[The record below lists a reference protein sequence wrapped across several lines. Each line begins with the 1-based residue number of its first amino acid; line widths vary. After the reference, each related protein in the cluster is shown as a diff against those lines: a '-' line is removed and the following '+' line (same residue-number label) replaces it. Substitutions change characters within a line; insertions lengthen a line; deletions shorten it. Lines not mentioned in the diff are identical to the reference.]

1 MKSVLDKNKKKED
14 EYLLKAKELKEKIES
29 LKNDLESKTKLICL
43 LKEQREN
50 KIENIKK
57 LEIENKSNYKHFL
70 SEYENILN
78 NYKVIEKEI
87 HEMLNDLKMLLQLK
101 KEKENIIADKNLIL
115 EAKKKELDTKV
126 EGVELE
132 IMNHSYMINDALKKV
147 REIFKKTHVQYE
159 YEEELKPLLIRLQH
173 ININSDE
180 IK

>member
-14 EYLLKAKELKEKIES
+14 EQLLKAKELKEKIES
-29 LKNDLESKTKLICL
+29 MKNDLESKTKLICL

-78 NYKVIEKEI
+78 NYKIIEKEI
-87 HEMLNDLKMLLQLK
+87 HEILNDLKMLLQLK
-101 KEKENIIADKNLIL
+101 KEKENIFTDKNLVL
-115 EAKKKELDTKV
+115 EAKQKELDTKV
-126 EGVELE
+126 DGVELE
-132 IMNHSYMINDALKKV
+132 IMNHSCMINDVLKKI

-159 YEEELKPLLIRLQH
+159 YEEDLKPLLIRLQH
-173 ININSDE
+173 INVNSDE

>member
-14 EYLLKAKELKEKIES
+14 EHLLKAKELKEKIES
-29 LKNDLESKTKLICL
+29 MKNDLECKTKLICL

-70 SEYENILN
+70 IEYENILN

-101 KEKENIIADKNLIL
+101 KEKENIFTDKNLVL

-126 EGVELE
+126 DGVELE
-132 IMNHSYMINDALKKV
+132 IMNHSYMINDALNKV

-159 YEEELKPLLIRLQH
+159 YEEDLKPLLIRLQH
-173 ININSDE
+173 ININSDK

>member
-14 EYLLKAKELKEKIES
+14 EQLLKAKELKEKIES
-29 LKNDLESKTKLICL
+29 MKNDLECKTKLICL

-101 KEKENIIADKNLIL
+101 KEKENILSDKNLVL
-115 EAKKKELDTKV
+115 EAKKKELDKKV
-126 EGVELE
+126 DGVELE
-132 IMNHSYMINDALKKV
+132 IMNNSYMINDVLKKV

-159 YEEELKPLLIRLQH
+159 YEEDLKPLLIRLQH

>member
-1 MKSVLDKNKKKED
+1 M
-14 EYLLKAKELKEKIES
+14 
-29 LKNDLESKTKLICL
+29 KNDLESKTKLICL

-87 HEMLNDLKMLLQLK
+87 HEMLNDLKMLCERSYNEILQLK
-101 KEKENIIADKNLIL
+101 KEKENILSDKNLVL
-115 EAKKKELDTKV
+115 EAKKKELDKKV
-126 EGVELE
+126 DGVELE
-132 IMNHSYMINDALKKV
+132 IMNNSYMINDVLKKV

-159 YEEELKPLLIRLQH
+159 YEEDLKPLLIRLQH

>member
-14 EYLLKAKELKEKIES
+14 EQLLKAKELKEKIES
-29 LKNDLESKTKLICL
+29 MKNDLESKTKLICL

-87 HEMLNDLKMLLQLK
+87 HEMLNDLKMLC
-101 KEKENIIADKNLIL
+101 ERSYN
-115 EAKKKELDTKV
+115 
-126 EGVELE
+126 E
-132 IMNHSYMINDALKKV
+132 ICNN
-147 REIFKKTHVQYE
+147 E
-159 YEEELKPLLIRLQH
+159 
-173 ININSDE
+173 
-180 IK
+180 

>member
-14 EYLLKAKELKEKIES
+14 EQLLKAKELKEKIES
-29 LKNDLESKTKLICL
+29 MKNDLESKTKLICL

-101 KEKENIIADKNLIL
+101 KEKENILSDKNLVL
-115 EAKKKELDTKV
+115 EAKKKELDKKV
-126 EGVELE
+126 DGVELE
-132 IMNHSYMINDALKKV
+132 IMNNSYMINDVLKKV

-159 YEEELKPLLIRLQH
+159 YEEDLKPLLIRLQH